1 MLVDLGF
8 VEGMK
13 EGAVLDVIKAGKI
26 QTADSGRG
34 VKFDEKDF
42 LGTIT
47 ITRVGEEISLGTLK
61 QNGFYDKVNIGDELL
76 VRSLPNSKG
85 TNDGNISD
93 TAPAAGE
100 NGGRILPDDADKK
113 KLNADE
119 LGLVKT
125 PLVLDLIRDI
135 K

>member
-1 MLVDLGF
+1 M
-8 VEGMK
+8 
-13 EGAVLDVIKAGKI
+13 
-26 QTADSGRG
+26 
-34 VKFDEKDF
+34 
-42 LGTIT
+42 
-47 ITRVGEEISLGTLK
+47 
-61 QNGFYDKVNIGDELL
+61 NIGDELL